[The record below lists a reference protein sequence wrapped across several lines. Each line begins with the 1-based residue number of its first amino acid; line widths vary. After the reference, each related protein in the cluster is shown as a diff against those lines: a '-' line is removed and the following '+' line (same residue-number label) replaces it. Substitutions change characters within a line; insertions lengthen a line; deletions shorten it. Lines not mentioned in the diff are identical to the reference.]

1 MSDRIKIGLELMQE
15 VNDSELAELLE
26 GLKKINRFDLLI
38 KGFVR
43 VYPKTS

>member
-26 GLKKINRFDLLI
+26 GLKKINRFE
-38 KGFVR
+38 F
-43 VYPKTS
+43 